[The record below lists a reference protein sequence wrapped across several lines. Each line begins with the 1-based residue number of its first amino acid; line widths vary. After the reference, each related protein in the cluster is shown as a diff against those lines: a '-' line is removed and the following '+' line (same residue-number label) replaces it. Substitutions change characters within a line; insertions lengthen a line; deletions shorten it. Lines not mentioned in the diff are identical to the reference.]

1 MYSKTKI
8 LNGLVFTNIPSY
20 FIYIVYTCIT
30 KTNIMKKR
38 SLFILLMF
46 SSLILSC
53 NASDPEIP
61 EEEVKVPEET
71 ETPDPK
77 DPEEPNEPNDPDKE
91 LDWANANA
99 VNDRLGRGINIGN
112 TYEADASWQ
121 SPFVADD
128 LKKIASLGFSH
139 IRVPVKWE
147 RSDRGMSNAPYT
159 INDDF
164 MKTIQ
169 TVVDEA
175 LKNELHVIVNMHH
188 HDNLFANPSA
198 EKARFISQWEQISDY
213 FKNYPDSLLFEILNE
228 PHDKLTPALWNEY
241 SKEALSVIRKTN
253 PERCV
258 LLGTAEW
265 GGVGGLKSLEIP
277 NDQNIIVT
285 VHYYNPFE
293 FTHQGASWS
302 EGSEAWVGT
311 QWHDTELERQAVVE
325 DFKLALN
332 LAKDKNIPI
341 HVGEFGA
348 FSRADIDSRVRWTR
362 FLSRWF
368 EQQGFSWAYWEWN
381 SGFGIYDPN
390 TKTFN
395 QRLVNT
401 LVKDEMPE
409 TFTPQ
414 YVLIYESNFVNSNDG
429 WFLSNNDVSAQATLK
444 VASSKATITVASP
457 GTVDWH
463 IQFIKTGIKVE
474 KDKTYRLSFKASS
487 PDIENR
493 HLGVGMSKNS
503 DPWTSYGSKSFTINK
518 QEDEYNLIFNAA
530 YTDNQARIVFNIG
543 DAGKTAVVLSDIKL
557 MEVKYEE

>member
-1 MYSKTKI
+1 
-8 LNGLVFTNIPSY
+8 
-20 FIYIVYTCIT
+20 
-30 KTNIMKKR
+30 MKK
-38 SLFILLMF
+38 SMLFILLIF
-46 SSLILSC
+46 SSIILSC
-53 NASDPEIP
+53 NASQPEIP
-61 EEEVKVPEET
+61 EEEIKVPEEN

-77 DPEEPNEPNDPDKE
+77 DPEEPDEPNDPGKE
-91 LDWANANA
+91 LDWANANEI
-99 VNDRLGRGINIGN
+99 NNRLGRGINIGN

-121 SPFVADD
+121 SPFIADD
-128 LKKIASLGFSH
+128 LKKIADLGFNH
-139 IRVPVKWE
+139 IRVPIKWE
-147 RSDRGMSNAPYT
+147 RSDRSIANAPYT
-159 INDDF
+159 IKDDF
-164 MKTIQ
+164 MQIIQ
-169 TVVDEA
+169 NVVDEA
-175 LKNELHVIVNMHH
+175 LKNKLHVIINMHH

-198 EKARFISQWEQISDY
+198 EKLRFISQWEQISDY

-241 SKEALSVIRKTN
+241 SKEALNVIRKTN

-348 FSRADIDSRVRWTR
+348 FSRADIDSRVSWTR

-381 SGFGIYDPN
+381 SGFGIYDPD
-390 TKTFN
+390 TKMYN
-395 QRLVNT
+395 QRLVDA

-414 YVLIYESNFVNSNDG
+414 YVLIYESNFVNGIDG
-429 WFLSNNDVSAQATLK
+429 WFISNNDASAQASSK
-444 VASSKATITVASP
+444 VANSKATITVASP
-457 GTVDWH
+457 GTIDWH
-463 IQFIKTGIKVE
+463 IQFIKTGIKIE
-474 KDKTYRLSFKASS
+474 KDKTYRLNFKASS

-493 HLGVGMSKNS
+493 HLGVGVSKNS
-503 DPWTSYGSKSFTINK
+503 DPWTSYGSKSFSIIK
-518 QEDEYNLIFNAA
+518 QEAEYNLIFNAA
-530 YTDNQARIVFNIG
+530 YADNQARIVFNIG

-557 MEVKYEE
+557 MEVNYE